1 MSIERISLSAAAA
14 AIAAARRS
22 AADHTH
28 ARRVGPPQYSGE
40 FDSKIRD
47 AESSARAARI
57 TERLSELQESRRMGG
72 HQCAGGCAGSCE
84 QGRQPCE
91 HRPRAVQLHRVTA
104 IDFAPTEP
112 MGYEA
117 GDRIEL
123 ANGQTR
129 SAADVYRQP
138 SVQRAEHIQRICA
151 ALMRAAYW
159 IGAPLALACFYALAR
174 N

>member
-14 AIAAARRS
+14 AIVAARRS
-22 AADHTH
+22 AADNAR
-28 ARRVGPPQYSGE
+28 ARRVGLPQYSGE
-40 FDSKIRD
+40 LDSKIRD

-72 HQCAGGCAGSCE
+72 HQCAGSCD

-91 HRPRAVQLHRVTA
+91 HRPRAVQLHRVTV